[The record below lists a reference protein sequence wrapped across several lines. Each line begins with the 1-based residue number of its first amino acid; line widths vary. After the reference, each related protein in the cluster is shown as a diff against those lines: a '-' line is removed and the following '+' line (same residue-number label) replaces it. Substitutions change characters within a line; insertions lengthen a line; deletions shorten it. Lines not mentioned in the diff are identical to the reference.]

1 MTTDAARARYDA
13 ALAIARA
20 AGETALG
27 FFNARDGLVI
37 EQKSGAQDLVSQAD
51 REVELLIR
59 ARIAQ
64 AFPEDGVIG
73 EEHDPVPSRSG
84 YVWVVDPIDG
94 TSPFLNGQPNWCVSI
109 GVRGP
114 EGLVVGVIEA
124 PVLRET
130 YAALAG
136 EGATVNGRRLRVD
149 PEAVLTSANIGF
161 GATQKTPPAETAA
174 FVLGL
179 YREGGVLFR
188 NGSGALMLAYVA
200 AGRLAGYYD
209 PASTPGTAMPACCW
223 CARPAASQSISAPT
237 TCSPAACS
245 IPARPRWW
253 RTCAASPRRRGRGD
267 PRGRP
272 GEPPSPH
279 GFRLIASLRRLV
291 PARLPVAPARRQASA
306 PQRQDE
312 PRHPRAEAV
321 HVEVEHRRDEQ
332 GEELGHQQPAHHR
345 DAEGLA
351 QFGTGAVADGDRQR
365 AHHGRRRRHHDRA
378 EAQAAGLADR
388 RRRAPALLALEHQG
402 DVDHHD
408 GVLLHDADQHQHAD
422 DRDHREVH
430 PEELQCP
437 ERPDRRRRQ
446 AGEDGERVDEALVED
461 AEHEVDGDDGRRQ
474 QQAWFASASWNT

>member
-27 FFNARDGLVI
+27 YFNARDDLVI

-59 ARIAQ
+59 ARIAE

-136 EGATVNGRRLRVD
+136 QGAMVNGRRLRVD
-149 PEAVLTSANIGF
+149 PTALLGSANIGF
-161 GATQKTPPAETAA
+161 GATQKTPAAEAAA
-174 FVLGL
+174 FVHGL

-209 PASTPGTAMPACCW
+209 PGLNAWDCYAGLLLVREAGGVAEYLGSDDMLTGGLLYSGTPAVVA
-223 CARPAASQSISAPT
+223 
-237 TCSPAACS
+237 
-245 IPARPRWW
+245 
-253 RTCAASPRRRGRGD
+253 D
-267 PRGRP
+267 
-272 GEPPSPH
+272 
-279 GFRLIASLRRLV
+279 LRRL
-291 PARLPVAPARRQASA
+291 ADESRR
-306 PQRQDE
+306 
-312 PRHPRAEAV
+312 
-321 HVEVEHRRDEQ
+321 
-332 GEELGHQQPAHHR
+332 G
-345 DAEGLA
+345 
-351 QFGTGAVADGDRQR
+351 
-365 AHHGRRRRHHDRA
+365 
-378 EAQAAGLADR
+378 
-388 RRRAPALLALEHQG
+388 
-402 DVDHHD
+402 
-408 GVLLHDADQHQHAD
+408 
-422 DRDHREVH
+422 
-430 PEELQCP
+430 
-437 ERPDRRRRQ
+437 
-446 AGEDGERVDEALVED
+446 
-461 AEHEVDGDDGRRQ
+461 
-474 QQAWFASASWNT
+474 